1 MALHLTLASDYIISF
16 CWTFVQI
23 SHLKFNITFCYNIYS
38 HMSMT
43 QVTADVLEI

>member
-1 MALHLTLASDYIISF
+1 MTLHLTLTYDYIISF

-23 SHLKFNITFCYNIYS
+23 SHLKFNITFSYNIYS

-43 QVTADVLEI
+43 QVTAEVLEI